1 MTVLVVEDEPRIASF
16 IDSGLRAQGL
26 PSEAVA
32 SGAEALDRLRDGN
45 VLLVILDLGLPDLD
59 GLDVLR
65 TLRRAGSAVPVIIL
79 SSRRTPRDRA
89 LGVELGADDYITKPF
104 AFGEL
109 LATVRSRLGDD
120 PDGRAPAAAAER

>member
-32 SGAEALDRLRDGN
+32 SGAAALGRLRQGN

-65 TLRRAGSAVPVIIL
+65 SLRGAGSTVPVIIV
-79 SSRRTPRDRA
+79 SSRRTARDRA
-89 LGVELGADDYITKPF
+89 LGFELGADDYITKPF
-104 AFGEL
+104 VFGDL
-109 LATVRSRLGDD
+109 LARVRSRLGDD
-120 PDGRAPAAAAER
+120 PNGRTDTAAAER